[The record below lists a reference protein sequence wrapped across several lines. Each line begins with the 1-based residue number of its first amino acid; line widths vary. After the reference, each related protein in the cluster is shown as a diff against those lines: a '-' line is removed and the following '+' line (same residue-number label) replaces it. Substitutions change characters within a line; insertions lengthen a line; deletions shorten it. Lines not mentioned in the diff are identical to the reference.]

1 MDRPHPPLF
10 HDPVTR
16 YDGHRVETLLIR
28 LARQV
33 TARQDLDDVLGEALR
48 CLRPLL
54 TFDGGSI
61 QLLDDE
67 GWIQMAA
74 SDPVAPAH
82 VMAQRVP
89 LGSSIAGR
97 VILTEQPTYLPDLNQ
112 ARLPSPSK
120 RVSNG
125 VRSYFAVPL

>member
-1 MDRPHPPLF
+1 MDRLGAALF
-10 HDPVTR
+10 HVPVTR
-16 YDGHRVETLLIR
+16 RGGQQVDSLLLR
-28 LARQV
+28 LAQQLTPRH
-33 TARQDLDDVLGEALR
+33 DLDDVLGEALR

-112 ARLPSPSK
+112 ARLPGPSK
-120 RVSNG
+120 RV
-125 VRSYFAVPL
+125 